1 MGGLLLESWH
11 FVNLTSSGRFFRF

>member
-11 FVNLTSSGRFFRF
+11 FVNLTSSGRFFRC